1 MKSTMGAKLFPKI
14 TSAGK
19 IISPADVFIIVAEIS
34 IGRLKAARV
43 IQWKER
49 VLVDREISVP
59 EK

>member
-1 MKSTMGAKLFPKI
+1 MGAKLFPKI

-34 IGRLKAARV
+34 ICRLKAARV

-49 VLVDREISVP
+49 VLVDREILVP

>member
-1 MKSTMGAKLFPKI
+1 VRNYTLNNDRRENTFI
-14 TSAGK
+14 
-19 IISPADVFIIVAEIS
+19 PADVFIIMAEIS

-49 VLVDREISVP
+49 VLVDREILVP